1 MMSSDRDD
9 EGGYYSPIEEGDT
22 SQVSEFFKDRCVF
35 ITGVSGFVGK
45 EKKKAGQISH
55 TKLKTNK
62 RASVP
67 VKDKSFHVH
76 RSCNPLR

>member
-45 EKKKAGQISH
+45 FNKKK
-55 TKLKTNK
+55 
-62 RASVP
+62 
-67 VKDKSFHVH
+67 
-76 RSCNPLR
+76 